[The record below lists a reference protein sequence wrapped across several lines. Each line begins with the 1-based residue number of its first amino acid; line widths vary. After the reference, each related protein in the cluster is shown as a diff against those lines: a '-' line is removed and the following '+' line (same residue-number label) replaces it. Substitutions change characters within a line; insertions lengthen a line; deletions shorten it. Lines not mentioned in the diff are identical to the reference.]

1 MNYDFRWQ
9 ERSGGHFQAGTQD
22 NIWWLWFW
30 RERTKS
36 QAGGYW
42 MAKGQKFKLPWQF

>member
-9 ERSGGHFQAGTQD
+9 ERPGGHFQAGTQD

-30 RERTKS
+30 KERAKS
-36 QAGGYW
+36 PEHNYW
-42 MAKGQKFKLPWQF
+42 LGKRPVNKLPWQ